1 MIEYKNTD
9 LTELDVKDKKHSV
22 SEKRIM
28 LQSFSDV
35 GTQVI
40 VLFILISV
48 GALLGRLGLITDAG
62 SRTMTDIVLYAVTP
76 CVIINA
82 FQREYQ
88 PRLLSGLLI
97 TLAAAVATMG
107 FSVLLAELLYRKKDI
122 SRGVVLKF
130 AVVFSNC
137 GFMALPLQQAVLGE
151 DGVFYGAVYVAVFN
165 IFMWTYGLIAM
176 SGKTQLRQAL
186 KAVVNPGIIG
196 TAVGLLLFVFSIRL
210 PQVIATPISMLAA
223 LNTPIPM
230 LIIGNQLIKS
240 DLHRVLRDRD
250 AYFAMAIRLILLPL
264 AVMGVLLLLK
274 VDATVTASVVIAVSS
289 PVAAFT
295 TMMSTKYGRDT
306 GLSAGIVSASAL
318 FSLLTMPLIVGLTR
332 YLAQSA

>member
-1 MIEYKNTD
+1 MPGHGE
-9 LTELDVKDKKHSV
+9 
-22 SEKRIM
+22 EKM
-28 LQSFSDV
+28 LQSFADV
-35 GTQVI
+35 GTQVL

-48 GALLGRLGLITDAG
+48 GTLLGKLGLITDSG

-151 DGVFYGAVYVAVFN
+151 DGVFFGAVYVAVFN
-165 IFMWTYGLIAM
+165 VFMWTYGLIRM
-176 SGKTQLRQAL
+176 SGRTQLRQAL

-196 TAVGLLLFVFSIRL
+196 TAAGLLLFVFSIRL
-210 PQVIATPISMLAA
+210 PAVLSTPISMLAA

-240 DLHRVLRDRD
+240 DMRRVLRDKD

-264 AVMGVLLLLK
+264 AVMGILLLLK
-274 VDATVTASVVIAVSS
+274 VDADVTTAVVIAVSA

-295 TMMSTKYGRDT
+295 TMMSAKYGRDT
-306 GLSAGIVSASAL
+306 ELSAGIVSASAL
-318 FSLLTMPLIVGLTR
+318 FSLVTMPLIVGLTR
-332 YLAQSA
+332 YLTQ